1 MGYDATSGEGNTTG
15 HADQLQ
21 ALSFAGSTPKLCRAV
36 KMEIVDCNSRIVT
49 ARQSP
54 VSPAEIY

>member
-15 HADQLQ
+15 HTGQLQ
-21 ALSFAGSTPKLCRAV
+21 ALSFAGSTPKPCKAL

-54 VSPAEIY
+54 V